1 MKWSKKSQYVLIV
14 GFTAL
19 LFAQLLY
26 TSKLLDQWEYSTW
39 SWREKSL
46 AKPSAFSKDIKII
59 LLDQSSLDWGAS
71 QNGLSWPWPRE
82 VYTLLLSFMHRAGAK
97 VTAFDI
103 LYSEPSLY
111 GVTDDEKFAKS
122 VANNSVVLSL
132 FLGQQT
138 QQNLHWPKNIA
149 PSSVKL
155 NGLQQWLADNNTNDK
170 NKLNA
175 SFPIP
180 ELANAAKMLAHVNEK
195 ADDDGVFRR
204 FSLFQVFDQQILPSL
219 GLGTF
224 LFDKQ
229 DKTLTLSKNGL
240 QIAGQ
245 NIATDAQGQV
255 ILKFRGGS
263 GTHQSFNA
271 AAIIQAE
278 LHLQA
283 GEPSQINPLIFK
295 DKYVFL
301 GFSAPGL
308 KDLRPTP
315 VDGDYPGVEIH
326 ATLLDNLLAHDT
338 IKPVPALIFWSAVL
352 FISLA
357 ASYSIIFSTTI
368 FQLAASFL
376 FFTALPLGLG
386 FGLYQLNF
394 WWSIVG
400 NEVAVIMALVNS
412 VIFNYLTEGKQK
424 RFIRSA
430 FNQYLSVEVINR
442 ILDNPALLTL
452 GGEKRE
458 LSILFSDIQGFST
471 ISERLTPEQLVQ
483 LLNDYLTDM
492 TDIIMEEGG
501 TLDKYEGDAIIAF
514 WNAPLEQP
522 DHAMRICRAV
532 LKCQRTLAARR
543 EEFYQRIGAWIYV
556 RIGVHTG
563 DVVVGNIGSKK
574 RFDYTMLGDAA
585 NLASRLEG
593 ANKYFG
599 TFTMIS
605 ESTWLQTNQAFIG
618 REIGTLKVVGRNT
631 PVTVFELLGFKHE
644 PIPAGIN
651 QYHQG
656 LELYKKGQLK
666 QAADIFAQ
674 LPDDPVAQVYLAR
687 CRKEQENVPTD
698 WTGIWV
704 LDEK

>member
-1 MKWSKKSQYVLIV
+1 
-14 GFTAL
+14 
-19 LFAQLLY
+19 
-26 TSKLLDQWEYSTW
+26 
-39 SWREKSL
+39 
-46 AKPSAFSKDIKII
+46 
-59 LLDQSSLDWGAS
+59 
-71 QNGLSWPWPRE
+71 
-82 VYTLLLSFMHRAGAK
+82 
-97 VTAFDI
+97 
-103 LYSEPSLY
+103 
-111 GVTDDEKFAKS
+111 
-122 VANNSVVLSL
+122 
-132 FLGQQT
+132 
-138 QQNLHWPKNIA
+138 
-149 PSSVKL
+149 
-155 NGLQQWLADNNTNDK
+155 
-170 NKLNA
+170 
-175 SFPIP
+175 
-180 ELANAAKMLAHVNEK
+180 
-195 ADDDGVFRR
+195 
-204 FSLFQVFDQQILPSL
+204 
-219 GLGTF
+219 
-224 LFDKQ
+224 
-229 DKTLTLSKNGL
+229 
-240 QIAGQ
+240 
-245 NIATDAQGQV
+245 
-255 ILKFRGGS
+255 
-263 GTHQSFNA
+263 
-271 AAIIQAE
+271 
-278 LHLQA
+278 
-283 GEPSQINPLIFK
+283 
-295 DKYVFL
+295 
-301 GFSAPGL
+301 
-308 KDLRPTP
+308 
-315 VDGDYPGVEIH
+315 
-326 ATLLDNLLAHDT
+326 
-338 IKPVPALIFWSAVL
+338 
-352 FISLA
+352 
-357 ASYSIIFSTTI
+357 
-368 FQLAASFL
+368 
-376 FFTALPLGLG
+376 
-386 FGLYQLNF
+386 
-394 WWSIVG
+394 
-400 NEVAVIMALVNS
+400 MALVNS

-644 PIPAGIN
+644 PIPTGIN

-687 CRKEQENVPTD
+687 CRKEQENVPVD
-698 WTGIWV
+698 WSGIWV